1 MTQHL
6 WQVEWLQQLLQQP
19 HTALNQTAI
28 QQLVSAKGGL
38 NSFLQALCQQAL
50 QPDQQRLLHLIVAE
64 PQRSIAYYADSL
76 GIHSTTYHRHFKK
89 LCQQLTT
96 RLNDGIAESQP
107 NASFSLPIPPTS
119 CLGRNNEQQTVNQ
132 LLTKGQRLISILG
145 FGGVGKTRLA
155 LAIAEAQQANYRDG
169 VCFCGLA
176 SISQP
181 HLVLATIA
189 EALGVAIGPQ
199 QTAEKALQQFLA
211 HRHLLLILDNVEHV
225 VEGVTA
231 IGQLLREAPQ
241 LQIVATS
248 RVPLN
253 LYGEYMLQ
261 LQPLAVPSKPIASE
275 DLAETPA
282 IALFLERAQS
292 HAAALQ
298 PDAATLEAIRQIC
311 SQLEGLPLALELAAA
326 HTRVLSPQR
335 LAQQLTNHVL
345 GLKTSIRDLPE
356 RQRSLRNLISW
367 SLDLLEPSQQQA
379 LYALA
384 IWPAG
389 WTISSASFALNLE
402 ETDPALYEILGNL
415 VDHHLI
421 MQVPQTERW
430 VLHPFVRDYVL
441 EQLAS
446 AQQQQL
452 AQQHL
457 AWASQL
463 SEAFNQHF
471 ASDQQHWLDLF
482 EAEHDNLRAA
492 LAWASSNHY
501 PIAALNIAVNSWR
514 FWWARNYFH
523 EGQQWLDQALAQ
535 ATSQAQPLE
544 PTLHSRALNACG
556 AMAWSRGD
564 IAAAQA
570 SFSQSLALYDA
581 NNNPIGAAMA
591 RNNLALVAIKQQ
603 AYSQAEALFE
613 LNAAVFGP
621 NPDQA
626 ANYAATLSNLSM
638 LARYRGDLQRA
649 YDLAQQTLSLRQ
661 QLNNQ
666 WASATS
672 LTNLGAISLQRGE
685 YQQAQAYYQQSLQ
698 ALQQLGER
706 ESIAECLEGM
716 AILAIQAGNYQLGA
730 QRLIM
735 VEQLRESIGAP
746 RSEPEQ
752 ALLAPWLAQ
761 LEQQLDAPVYQ
772 QIKQQTSLE
781 MLKPIIEQ
789 ALGEGS
795 GARD

>member
-1 MTQHL
+1 MTQHI

-19 HTALNQTAI
+19 HAAINQPAI
-28 QQLVSAKGGL
+28 QQLVSTKGGL
-38 NSFLQALCQQAL
+38 NAFLQWLCQQAL
-50 QPDQQRLLHLIVAE
+50 QPDQQRLLQLIVAE

-76 GIHSTTYHRHFKK
+76 GIHTTTYHRHFKK

-107 NASFSLPIPPTS
+107 SLSFSLPIPPTR
-119 CLGRNNEQQTVNQ
+119 CLGRSNEHQTVNR
-132 LLTKGQRLISILG
+132 LFAKGQRLISILG

-155 LAIAEAQQANYRDG
+155 LAIAEAHQSSYRDG

-181 HLVLATIA
+181 QLVLATIA
-189 EALGVAIGPQ
+189 EALGVAIAPH

-211 HRHLLLILDNVEHV
+211 NRQLLLILDNVEHV
-225 VEGVTA
+225 VEGVAA

-241 LQIVATS
+241 LQILATS

-261 LQPLAVPSKPIASE
+261 LQPLAVPAKPIASE
-275 DLAETPA
+275 HLAETPA
-282 IALFLERAQS
+282 IALFIERAES
-292 HAAALQ
+292 HAAAFQ
-298 PDAATLEAIRQIC
+298 HDPATLEAIRQIC

-367 SLDLLEPSQQQA
+367 SVDLLEPSQQQA
-379 LYALA
+379 LQALA

-389 WTISSASFALNLE
+389 WTVSSASFALNLAE
-402 ETDPALYEILGNL
+402 DDSVLYDILSKL

-430 VLHPFVRDYVL
+430 VLHPFVREYVL
-441 EQLAS
+441 EQLS
-446 AQQQQL
+446 VAQQQQL
-452 AQQHL
+452 DQQHL
-457 AWASQL
+457 AWATQL

-471 ASDQQHWLDLF
+471 AGNQQQWLDLF

-492 LAWASSNHY
+492 LTWASTNNY

-514 FWWARNYFH
+514 FWWARSYFN

-535 ATSQAQPLE
+535 ASNQQQSLE

-564 IAAAQA
+564 IDAAQA

-581 NNNPIGAAMA
+581 NDNPIGAAMV

-603 AYSQAEALFE
+603 AYSHAEGLFE
-613 LNAAVFGP
+613 LNAAVFGT
-621 NPDQA
+621 NPDHA
-626 ANYAATLSNLSM
+626 ASYAATLSNLSM

-661 QLNNQ
+661 NLNNQ
-666 WASATS
+666 WATATS

-685 YQQAQAYYQQSLQ
+685 YQQAQHYYQQSLQ
-698 ALQQLGER
+698 TLQQLGER
-706 ESIAECLEGM
+706 ESIAECLEGL
-716 AILAIQAGNYQLGA
+716 AILAIQAGKYQLGA
-730 QRLIM
+730 QRLRL
-735 VEQLRESIGAP
+735 VEHLRESIGAP

-752 ALLAPWLAQ
+752 ALLAPWIAQ
-761 LEQQLDAPVYQ
+761 LEQQLDPNSYQ
-772 QIKQQTSLE
+772 QLKQQTSLDL
-781 MLKPIIEQ
+781 LKPMIEH
-789 ALGEGS
+789 ALNEN
-795 GARD
+795 